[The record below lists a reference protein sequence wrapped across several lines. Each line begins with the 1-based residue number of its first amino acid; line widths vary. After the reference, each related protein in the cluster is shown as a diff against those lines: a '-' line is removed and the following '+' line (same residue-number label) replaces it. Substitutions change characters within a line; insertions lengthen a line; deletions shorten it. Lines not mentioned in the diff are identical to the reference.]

1 MKWLNDILITLGTP
15 VNILILT
22 SILLGTTLGKIY
34 ENRKVWVIVGIG
46 MFTSIMQL
54 LKMRIDK
61 LVDKDRVSLREEI
74 QSLRAE
80 LQEFKSDVHDDIES
94 LTTTVIG
101 VNDNV
106 ESLTTTVIGIND
118 NVESLRTEI
127 HDPDGWYTR
136 YSDDIIHKSDSG

>member
-1 MKWLNDILITLGTP
+1 MKLLNDILITLVTP
-15 VNILILT
+15 VNILILI
-22 SILLGTTLGKIY
+22 SILLGTCLGKIY

-80 LQEFKSDVHDDIES
+80 LQEFKCDVHNDIQEFKSDVHDDIQK

-101 VNDNV
+101 VNDN
-106 ESLTTTVIGIND
+106 L
-118 NVESLRTEI
+118 ESLRTEI
-127 HDPDGWYTR
+127 YDPDGWYTR
-136 YSDDIIHKSDSG
+136 YSDDTLHKSDSE